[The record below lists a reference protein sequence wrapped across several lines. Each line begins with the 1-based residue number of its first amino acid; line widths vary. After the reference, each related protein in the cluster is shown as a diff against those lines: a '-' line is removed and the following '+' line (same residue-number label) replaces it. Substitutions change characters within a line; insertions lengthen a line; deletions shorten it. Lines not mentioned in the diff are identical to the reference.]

1 MDDLVTR
8 LQSDTPDVGVEP
20 LTANRK
26 TPSMTQAICHFLMR
40 KPPLNALYVSAH
52 PAISCTRA

>member
-1 MDDLVTR
+1 MSGSPGTADTGLMDDPVTR

-26 TPSMTQAICHFLMR
+26 TPFVSHEF
-40 KPPLNALYVSAH
+40 YVGF
-52 PAISCTRA
+52 